1 MEESSERLIPTN
13 ITEIM
18 QTAYID
24 YSMSVIVSRA
34 LPDVRDGFKPVQRR
48 VLYAMLREGLLHNRP
63 YDKCAGVVGEV
74 LKNYHPHGDGSVYD
88 TLVRMA
94 QAWVMR
100 YPLVDGQGNFG
111 SVDGDSAA
119 AYRYTEC
126 RLTRIAEDM
135 LRFIDEDT
143 VDFVPNYKE
152 SSTEPTVLPASLPNL
167 LMNGSTGI
175 AVGMTT
181 NIPPHNLGEIINAT
195 CALIDD
201 PSISIDDLIL
211 HLPGP
216 DFPSGGSIAGTAG
229 IHSYMHTGR
238 GIVRMRGTLEI
249 EELPNGRQQIIITE
263 IPYNTNRAT
272 LVTRIADLVKE
283 KLLDGVSDLRDES
296 TETTR
301 IVIELKMGEI
311 ERVTINKLYKMT
323 ALESSFGVIL
333 LAIDKKRPRQMNIKE
348 LLECYVEHRREV
360 IYRRTQFRLRKA
372 EDRAHIL
379 EGYKIALDGLDEFV
393 RIIRASA
400 NRSEAKIRLME
411 RFPISERQTNAILD
425 LRLYQLTG
433 MEREKIE
440 EEYAELMALIE
451 GFREIIGNEGRLL
464 EVIKEELL
472 GMKDAYPSQRR
483 CAITE
488 AEGELRMEDL
498 IPNDGCVITI
508 TKKGFIKRTSVEEYR
523 SQHRGGKGVIGSGQR
538 DEDPIDQ
545 LFTANAHDTMMFFM
559 NNGRVYVEKVYEVP
573 EGKRDSKGRSIVNL
587 LQMQKGEKVAAMIC
601 VEDFDQPVSLV
612 LCTKNGVVKKT
623 PLSAYRNHRKGGLI
637 GINVDEGDIVIEA
650 RKTNGDDHLLIL
662 THQGK
667 GLRFHENQLRNQ
679 GRVTRGVRGIRRR
692 EGDYVETMLVV
703 DDNRLL
709 LIAGASGLGIR
720 TVFSAF
726 LPRGGDGEDNTPR
739 KRGGYGVIAMDADAL
754 AGALAVE
761 EGDEIMML
769 TKKGQAIRCPVLNIR
784 ETNRGTKGVKLVN
797 LAKGDRLTAISRVV
811 MMQESEFD
819 EKAEEADPANDNE
832 SDSEAV
838 EEEASDS
845 IEKAVDEE
853 GGTTLATESE
863 VQLDDDNKLDSKEV
877 EESDEDGGPID

>member
-1 MEESSERLIPTN
+1 MEETSERLIPTN

-126 RLTRIAEDM
+126 RLTRIAEEM
-135 LRFIDEDT
+135 LRYIDEDT
-143 VDFVPNYKE
+143 VDFAPNYKE
-152 SSTEPTVLPASLPNL
+152 SSTEPTVLPAALPNL

-181 NIPPHNLGEIINAT
+181 NIPPHNMGEIIDAT

-201 PSISIDDLIL
+201 PAISIDELMQL
-211 HLPGP
+211 LPGP
-216 DFPSGGSIAGTAG
+216 DFPSGGSIAGTSG
-229 IHSYMHTGR
+229 IDSYMRTGR
-238 GIVRMRGTLEI
+238 GIVRMRGTVEV
-249 EELPNGRQQIIITE
+249 EELAGGRQQIVITE
-263 IPYNTNRAT
+263 IPYNANRAT
-272 LVTRIADLVKE
+272 LVTRIAELVKD

-301 IVIELKMGEI
+301 IVVELKMGEI

-333 LAIDKKRPRQMNIKE
+333 LAIDKRRPRQMNIKE
-348 LLECYVEHRREV
+348 VIECYVEHRREV

-379 EGYKIALDGLDEFV
+379 EGYKIALDNLDDFV

-400 NRSEAKIRLME
+400 NRNEAKERLME
-411 RFPISERQTNAILD
+411 KFPISERQTNAILD

-440 EEYAELMALIE
+440 EEYADLMTLIE
-451 GFREIIGNEGRLL
+451 GFREIIGNESRLL
-464 EVIKEELL
+464 EVIKDELL
-472 GMKDAYPSQRR
+472 EMKDAYPSPRR
-483 CAITE
+483 CMITE
-488 AEGELRMEDL
+488 ADGDLRMEDL
-498 IPNDGCVITI
+498 IPNEGCVITI
-508 TKKGFIKRTSVEEYR
+508 TKNGFIKRTSVEEYR
-523 SQHRGGKGVIGSGQR
+523 SQHRGGKGVIGTGQR
-538 DEDPIDQ
+538 EEDPIDQ

-587 LQMQKGEKVAAMIC
+587 LQMQKDEKVAAMIC

-612 LCTKNGVVKKT
+612 LCTRNGVVKKT
-623 PLSAYRNHRKGGLI
+623 HLSAYRNHRKGGLI
-637 GINVDEGDIVIEA
+637 GINVDEGDTVIEA
-650 RKTNGDDHLLIL
+650 RKTTGDDHLLIL
-662 THQGK
+662 THNGK

-679 GRVTRGVRGIRRR
+679 GRATRGVRGIRRR
-692 EGDYVETMLVV
+692 EGDYVEAMLVV
-703 DDNRLL
+703 DDDRLL
-709 LIAGASGLGIR
+709 LIAGANGLGIR
-720 TVFSAF
+720 TEFSAF
-726 LPRGGDGEDNTPR
+726 LPRGGEGEDNTPR
-739 KRGGYGVIAMDADAL
+739 KRGGYGVIAMNAKAL
-754 AGALAVE
+754 AGALAVDKE
-761 EGDEIMML
+761 DEIMML

-784 ETNRGTKGVKLVN
+784 ETNRGTKGVKLVD
-797 LAKGDRLTAISRVV
+797 LAKGDRLVAISRVV
-811 MMQESEFD
+811 TMQEGDEESEQLSDD
-819 EKAEEADPANDNE
+819 EARESPELREETEVEFASDDDEEIEVSGE
-832 SDSEAV
+832 SGETESGEASEA
-838 EEEASDS
+838 EN
-845 IEKAVDEE
+845 DEQQ
-853 GGTTLATESE
+853 AESGK
-863 VQLDDDNKLDSKEV
+863 DIS
-877 EESDEDGGPID
+877 